1 MPGGKMP
8 MKDGMPAF
16 VGDGKGKMAKGG
28 MAKLTKAEKPS
39 KMAKVKTSPK
49 RDGVAVKGKT
59 RGKMVAM
66 QKGGSCK

>member
-1 MPGGKMP
+1 MPGKMP

-16 VGDGKGKMAKGG
+16 IGDGKGKMAKGG
-28 MAKLTKAEKPS
+28 MAKLTKSEKAS
-39 KMAKVKTSPK
+39 KMGKVKTSPK
-49 RDGVAVKGKT
+49 RDGIAVKGKT